1 MSDTK
6 TRKPSVDGFTIAKA
20 NNEIAAVGGNIDD
33 LAAEVGMEVASLRP
47 RLSTLRS
54 NGVNLAKLTAKPRGT
69 RKVDYDAI
77 NAQLASLGLD
87 TPVVDEAPEVT
98 PEA

>member
-33 LAAEVGMEVASLRP
+33 LAAKIGMEVASLRP
-47 RLSTLRS
+47 RLSTLRK
-54 NGVNLAKLTAKPRGT
+54 NGVHLAKLTPKARGT
-69 RKVDYDAI
+69 RKVDYAAI
-77 NAQLASLGLD
+77 NAQLAAAGLD
-87 TPVVDEAPEVT
+87 TPVVEPEAT